1 MKDSDTPKVL
11 RYYNRV
17 ILWGCVKERDQLFA
31 GLIFFNRMVTSSL
44 IALTDINGEPVGF
57 SIELPFSNLNQKQRS
72 RAQNLTFKVIE
83 TN

>member
-1 MKDSDTPKVL
+1 MKDSDIPKIL
-11 RYYNRV
+11 RYHNRV

-31 GLIFFNRMVTSSL
+31 GLIFFNRMVTASR

-57 SIELPFSNLNQKQRS
+57 SIEIPLSNLNQKQRS